1 MQLASQLKHA
11 KDELKK
17 AKSLLQ
23 MTELKCRKRVLRR
36 LGYCTASDVIELKGR
51 VACELSSA
59 DELLLTEMI
68 FNGLFNALDV
78 TQTTALLS
86 CFVCDEK
93 SNEMPKLSEALS
105 GPLKQMQD
113 LARRI
118 AKVSV
123 EAKLELEEDEYV
135 EKFKPYMMDI
145 VAAWCRGSTFGD
157 VCKMTDLF
165 EGRVELFLK
174 LDLRF
179 SIGISIV
186 AFFRKHYPLHETI
199 RRIAAPDGSSLQ
211 EYRKH

>member
-1 MQLASQLKHA
+1 MANELKAA

-36 LGYCTASDVIELKGR
+36 LGYCTAADVIDTKGR

-68 FNGLFNALDV
+68 FNGLYNSLDV
-78 TQTTALLS
+78 TQTVALLS

-93 SNEMPKLSEALS
+93 SNEMPKLSESLS

-118 AKVSV
+118 AKVSL
-123 EAKLELEEDEYV
+123 EAKLELEEDSYV
-135 EKFKPYMMDI
+135 EQFKPFMMDV
-145 VAAWCRGSTFGD
+145 VAAWCRGATFGD
-157 VCKMTDLF
+157 ICKMTDIF
-165 EGRVELFLK
+165 EGEHFLPIVPDSSPVES
-174 LDLRF
+174 
-179 SIGISIV
+179 SI
-186 AFFRKHYPLHETI
+186 FF
-199 RRIAAPDGSSLQ
+199 
-211 EYRKH
+211 

>member
-1 MQLASQLKHA
+1 
-11 KDELKK
+11 
-17 AKSLLQ
+17 

-36 LGYCTASDVIELKGR
+36 LGYCTAADVIELKGR
-51 VACELSSA
+51 VACELSSG

-78 TQTTALLS
+78 TQTAALLS

-135 EKFKPYMMDI
+135 EKFKPYMMDL
-145 VAAWCRGSTFGD
+145 VAAWCRGSSFGD
-157 VCKMTDLF
+157 ICKMTDLF
-165 EGRVELFLK
+165 EGTLNVSSSFVHVIL
-174 LDLRF
+174 
-179 SIGISIV
+179 IP
-186 AFFRKHYPLHETI
+186 FFCT
-199 RRIAAPDGSSLQ
+199 Q
-211 EYRKH
+211 QN